1 MCISRKEYAFI
12 VHSDSSVIK
21 RFIQYSFRSAQTVHL
36 HTFLLIKNKVI
47 SKLVPIKT
55 LVGHWSLPYFSE
67 YSEDTIWGKVS
78 GCCLVLPSLGARRA
92 HSCHSHPWSW
102 WRHELQTS
110 GLSGTRPGFMW
121 LRLSSFHM
129 QRFEPGL
136 QSEGLP
142 CRMGKHDD
150 SVRQYQAF
158 LYPCD
163 WMFVFVNQW
172 DSVLSCFL
180 LPGLPEITRE
190 LKHKAHICWR

>member
-1 MCISRKEYAFI
+1 MELNVSLTQKYSNSTLTRINISMNKEHRYFQTGSHENISR
-12 VHSDSSVIK
+12 SVC
-21 RFIQYSFRSAQTVHL
+21 Y
-36 HTFLLIKNKVI
+36 
-47 SKLVPIKT
+47 
-55 LVGHWSLPYFSE
+55 WSLPDFSE

-121 LRLSSFHM
+121 LHLSPFHM
-129 QRFEPGL
+129 QSFEPGL

-142 CRMGKHDD
+142 CRMGKHGH
-150 SVRQYQAF
+150 SVRQYQTF

-163 WMFVFVNQW
+163 WMYVLLCSLLYLLVFSSQDYLKSQENFNIRHIFVGGKLQQ
-172 DSVLSCFL
+172 
-180 LPGLPEITRE
+180 
-190 LKHKAHICWR
+190 